1 MIELSNYIVEGR
13 LTEREIKTLRKDLSI
28 YNQKRFESA
37 IGNGR
42 SGGIDRKVRNS
53 QVFFPKPQDFPK
65 TFNIL
70 QSTII
75 SSYQTVAPYI
85 DFTNFA
91 EIQYARYDK
100 GCFFKKHKDTIYKEV
115 SDKRILTFSIN
126 VSEEDSYE
134 NGELVVFDDRGKT
147 VIAQLSKKIGSFI
160 IFPSIFFHEARE
172 VVSGTREAIV
182 TWIHADDKI
191 FENFKNEIYN

>member
-1 MIELSNYIVEGR
+1 MTELSKYIVEGR

-42 SGGIDRKVRNS
+42 SGGINHSIRNS

-75 SSYQTVAPYI
+75 GAYQTIAPYI

-100 GCFFKKHKDTIYKEV
+100 GCFFKKHRDTIYKDGH
-115 SDKRILTFSIN
+115 DKRILTFSIN

-134 NGELVVFDDRGKT
+134 NGELVVFDDQGKE
-147 VIAQLSKKIGSFI
+147 VITQLSKKIGSFI
-160 IFPSIFFHEARE
+160 IFPAVFFHEAKE
-172 VVSGTREAIV
+172 VTSGTRKAIV
-182 TWIHADDKI
+182 TWIHADDKV
-191 FENFKNEIYN
+191 FDRFKSKIYN